1 MLRSIQRGLVVLAG
15 AAATVLVLAGPASA
29 ATFLTNAQA
38 VSQVHAVNI
47 TISSSGGCSDR
58 NNSTCTSLEQVRQ
71 TTISGIKTLKS
82 ASGCAIQI
90 TGGTET
96 GHAGGTYSH
105 WNGYKLDIAKYSG
118 SAATS
123 RTTSPT
129 SAISPGGAIST
140 VPAPATST
148 PTRAATGTSCTTT
161 AAAADEP
168 DRKRAALVKG
178 GPLRARRG
186 RAHVRVGAGFRTPE
200 PERAEHTHLLYSLR
214 AVSGPVIRRSSG
226 IVDAMMPSEIRSP
239 APTTA

>member
-1 MLRSIQRGLVVLAG
+1 MVNIFYPRGENMLRSIQRGLVVLAG

-105 WNGYKLDIAKYSG
+105 WNGYKLDIAKYSCIG
-118 SAATS
+118 SYITNNF
-123 RTTSPT
+123 TYVGY
-129 SAISPGGAIST
+129 ISGWGYQYRS
-140 VPAPATST
+140 
-148 PTRAATGTSCTTT
+148 
-161 AAAADEP
+161 
-168 DRKRAALVKG
+168 
-178 GPLRARRG
+178 
-186 RAHVRVGAGFRTPE
+186 GAGN
-200 PERAEHTHLLYSLR
+200 LYTDEGSHWDILYYNC
-214 AVSGPVIRRSSG
+214 GG
-226 IVDAMMPSEIRSP
+226 C
-239 APTTA
+239 